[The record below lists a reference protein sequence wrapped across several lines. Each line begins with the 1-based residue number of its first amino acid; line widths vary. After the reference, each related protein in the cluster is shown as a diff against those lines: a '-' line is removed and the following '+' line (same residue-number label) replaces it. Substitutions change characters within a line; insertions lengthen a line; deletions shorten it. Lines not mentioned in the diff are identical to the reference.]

1 MSCEFFKKFS
11 NNTADLRL
19 EYIDTVKYR
28 SLETLKDDFYDLLT
42 INRQRDI
49 QRSFTTAGPHRDD
62 VRFLINGYDA
72 RAFGSQGQQRLIV
85 LCLKF
90 AERQVFFME
99 RGEYPIMLLDD
110 VMSELDFFRRRQ
122 LLEPD
127 GCQVFVTA
135 TDLNILPGEI
145 LEKSAIYR
153 VESGQIEVK

>member
-1 MSCEFFKKFS
+1 
-11 NNTADLRL
+11 
-19 EYIDTVKYR
+19 
-28 SLETLKDDFYDLLT
+28 
-42 INRQRDI
+42 
-49 QRSFTTAGPHRDD
+49 
-62 VRFLINGYDA
+62 
-72 RAFGSQGQQRLIV
+72 
-85 LCLKF
+85 
-90 AERQVFFME
+90 ME

-145 LEKSAIYR
+145 LDKSAIYR